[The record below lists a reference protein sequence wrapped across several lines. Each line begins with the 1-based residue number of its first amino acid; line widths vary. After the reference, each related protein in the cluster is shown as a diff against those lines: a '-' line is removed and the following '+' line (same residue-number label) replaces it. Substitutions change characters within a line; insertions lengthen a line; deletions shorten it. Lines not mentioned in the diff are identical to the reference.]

1 MLKKLKAEEETET
14 EVVVEGVVMVVETE
28 KDEVVVVIDEDVMIA
43 DLEVTDDHLE
53 EILET
58 EVTEEV
64 LIVQDPD
71 ALVTILDLVIQ
82 VQETE
87 DLDVI
92 TLNLN
97 QMNKTDQDQDVQN
110 PILALQNLIDQDVQG
125 VKLFC

>member
-1 MLKKLKAEEETET
+1 M
-14 EVVVEGVVMVVETE
+14 EGVVMVVETE

-82 VQETE
+82 VQETK
-87 DLDVI
+87 DLDVL

-97 QMNKTDQDQDVQN
+97 QMNRTDRDQDIQN
-110 PILALQNLIDQDVQG
+110 PILVLQDLIDQDVQG

>member
-14 EVVVEGVVMVVETE
+14 EVVVVGVVMVVETE

-82 VQETE
+82 VQETK
-87 DLDVI
+87 DLDVL

-97 QMNKTDQDQDVQN
+97 QMNRTDRDQDIQN
-110 PILALQNLIDQDVQG
+110 PILVLQDLIDQDVQG